1 MLCRRCG
8 ATIHDGLRV
17 CPHCG
22 ERQVRQPSHVSCAHC
37 RHKAPAASSI
47 CPRCG
52 QTLHARRLSGG
63 VLASVGLI
71 LVVSLALSAGL
82 TARGWS
88 AVQDSA
94 QERLT
99 RIEADISELGG
110 KVLDTASSLAKAE
123 PDSATATPSPVVV
136 LAVLPDTNRAV
147 AAPLQSE
154 VVLAPTTVGGA
165 VGGPGLEPTAVAAL
179 AEEASPTSEP
189 TATEQPTA
197 EPPTATAEPTATEAP
212 TAAPLTAT
220 PTATEAPPTRT
231 PTLPPPTRTPTLPTP
246 TPTSAPATATPQAV
260 AAAAATG
267 GGGLTHTVQA
277 GDNWF
282 SIARRYGVTQEA
294 LAAYNGSQPSDV
306 LQVNQLLRVPS
317 AGAGAAAAGS
327 ATQTYAVQAGDN
339 WFSIARRY
347 GITQETLAAYNNSR
361 PSDVLQVGQV
371 LRIPAAGVVVS
382 PPTSTPEPARPTAVP
397 AAATPTAP
405 AAAPT
410 RQIPPMA
417 ALAAPALLSPPDGD
431 GFAAATQPVLSWRPA
446 AGIGPQDYYYVLIR
460 FTQRD
465 GQPLNVAERVTSTSF
480 VVPVWV
486 YDVTSPP
493 DHLGVWS
500 VQVRRM
506 GPGNQEIELSPPSE
520 LRTFYWR

>member
-99 RIEADISELGG
+99 RIEAGISELGG

-212 TAAPLTAT
+212 TAAPLAAT

-231 PTLPPPTRTPTLPTP
+231 PTLPPPTRTPTSPPP

-267 GGGLTHTVQA
+267 GGGLTHT
-277 GDNWF
+277 
-282 SIARRYGVTQEA
+282 
-294 LAAYNGSQPSDV
+294 
-306 LQVNQLLRVPS
+306 
-317 AGAGAAAAGS
+317 
-327 ATQTYAVQAGDN
+327 VQAGDN